1 MATRHRRKTV
11 LQQLYLP
18 AITVM
23 FLAYFA
29 YHAFHGDYGLFARE
43 RFDSEAAHLGE
54 ELADLKATKEK
65 LERRVALLRPE
76 SLDPDMIEERARE
89 SLNVVHQDEVV
100 IFRDHIR

>member
-1 MATRHRRKTV
+1 MTTRHRRKTV

-43 RFDSEAAHLGE
+43 RFDSEAARLGE
-54 ELADLKATKEK
+54 ELADLEAAKGK

-100 IFRDHIR
+100 IFRSRIR